1 MRGNPC
7 GALHVRRCPNTRTRT
22 RAPQRRYVGQ
32 RVRLHQPVNQAGLGG
47 SFSYFFYGR
56 CKRSFMRGYAV
67 NPTQYYCTNSAGAI
81 TIGVGLQNVST
92 VNCIYGCVTNGVTQN
107 LGNLGHP

>member
-1 MRGNPC
+1 
-7 GALHVRRCPNTRTRT
+7 
-22 RAPQRRYVGQ
+22 
-32 RVRLHQPVNQAGLGG
+32 
-47 SFSYFFYGR
+47 
-56 CKRSFMRGYAV
+56 MRGYAV

-107 LGNLGHP
+107 LGNLGHPEILCSFVIFFLKYNNKIKLCLNENFLVDIFHWH